1 MEAIKRAIKEF
12 ADSNMAYFSILL
24 ASSATFPIFMN
35 NLRNH
40 VPEWL
45 NVLLSIL
52 QGLGIGL
59 HINGLIR
66 MLAEYI
72 INQERERMIEQ
83 RRMAREHMTEEIR
96 RRTYQTPAAAGKPT
110 GGNMPPNPK
119 NMPAPDW
126 VKKIIAN
133 N

>member
-1 MEAIKRAIKEF
+1 METIKRAIREL
-12 ADSNMAYFSILL
+12 ANSNMAYYSILL

-59 HINGLIR
+59 HINAVIR

-72 INQERERMIEQ
+72 IEQERV
-83 RRMAREHMTEEIR
+83 MARENIIEDLR
-96 RRTYQTPAAAGKPT
+96 RRQYLTAAAAGKPR
-110 GGNMPPNPK
+110 GGNIPSDPK
-119 NMPAPDW
+119 NMPAPNW
-126 VKKIIAN
+126 VKKIIAKY
-133 N
+133 